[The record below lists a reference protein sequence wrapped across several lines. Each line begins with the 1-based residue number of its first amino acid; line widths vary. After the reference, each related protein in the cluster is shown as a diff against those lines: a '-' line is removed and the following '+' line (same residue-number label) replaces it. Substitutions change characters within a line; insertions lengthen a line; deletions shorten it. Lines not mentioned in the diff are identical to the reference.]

1 MAERRDDRIQ
11 AQSQGLADEILR
23 LARETGR
30 QAGED
35 TDLAA
40 LLEDMAEGM
49 QLNVSVLLSLSDI
62 ATPLFREET
71 ELLRQRRA
79 ARQENDD
86 DSFSND
92 TR

>member
-1 MAERRDDRIQ
+1 MAGRRDDRIQ

-23 LARETGR
+23 LARENGR

-62 ATPLFREET
+62 ATPLFREEA
-71 ELLRQRRA
+71 ELLRQRRT

-86 DSFSND
+86 ENFSND